1 MGVQGEKCFKKFFK
15 VFERQNKQNQTI
27 YELSTEDNK
36 SKYSRNP
43 MDIFK
48 FVKNFVTNFTPW
60 RQLSKAGTTEFLR
73 KIPNGKKYLVNIF
86 R

>member
-43 MDIFK
+43 IDIFK
-48 FVKNFVTNFTPW
+48 FVKNFVKNFTPW

-73 KIPNGKKYLVNIF
+73 KITNGKNI
-86 R
+86 